1 MEDASWIWLSCISLE
16 QDSDYKPCYSG
27 GWVAP
32 AKKMV
37 LSIFMF
43 YAFQYYSAQI
53 FTLISII
60 LQAKDLM
67 SETHLQLSFWAHLPG
82 NHQPCNTVLP
92 CPSTFSNL
100 ISFHLFQ
107 GSFFPSLKPSEMVFK
122 VIFWLGYFN
131 SCVNPIIYPCSSKE
145 FKRAFIRLLKCQC
158 HRRRRPIWRV
168 YDHHWR
174 GASVNSSVQDSETDL
189 RPRISTLNSSFIFNS
204 SLQER
209 ASKRRTLSF
218 KGWKML
224 TPFQK
229 PASAQ
234 LKEKMNSLSNKI
246 RGGSSKGGVT
256 ATYKTE
262 VESVSIGIPHDFMET
277 IDYQTYDLTDCCGL
291 RETDI

>member
-1 MEDASWIWLSCISLE
+1 
-16 QDSDYKPCYSG
+16 
-27 GWVAP
+27 
-32 AKKMV
+32 
-37 LSIFMF
+37 
-43 YAFQYYSAQI
+43 
-53 FTLISII
+53 
-60 LQAKDLM
+60 
-67 SETHLQLSFWAHLPG
+67 
-82 NHQPCNTVLP
+82 
-92 CPSTFSNL
+92 
-100 ISFHLFQ
+100 
-107 GSFFPSLKPSEMVFK
+107 SFFPSLKPSEMVFK

-174 GASVNSSVQDSETDL
+174 GASMNSSVQDSETDM

-209 ASKRRTLSF
+209 AGKRRTLSF

-229 PASAQ
+229 PASTQ

-262 VESVSIGIPHDFMET
+262 VESVSIGIPHDFAET

>member
-1 MEDASWIWLSCISLE
+1 
-16 QDSDYKPCYSG
+16 
-27 GWVAP
+27 
-32 AKKMV
+32 
-37 LSIFMF
+37 
-43 YAFQYYSAQI
+43 
-53 FTLISII
+53 
-60 LQAKDLM
+60 
-67 SETHLQLSFWAHLPG
+67 
-82 NHQPCNTVLP
+82 
-92 CPSTFSNL
+92 
-100 ISFHLFQ
+100 
-107 GSFFPSLKPSEMVFK
+107 MVFK

-209 ASKRRTLSF
+209 AGKRRTLSF

>member
-1 MEDASWIWLSCISLE
+1 MA
-16 QDSDYKPCYSG
+16 
-27 GWVAP
+27 V
-32 AKKMV
+32 
-37 LSIFMF
+37 
-43 YAFQYYSAQI
+43 
-53 FTLISII
+53 
-60 LQAKDLM
+60 
-67 SETHLQLSFWAHLPG
+67 
-82 NHQPCNTVLP
+82 HQPCYTVLP
-92 CPSTFSNL
+92 CPSASSNL

-209 ASKRRTLSF
+209 AGKRRTLSF

-291 RETDI
+291 RETDIWSHWDKYRLFL